1 MANLKDLKNRISSVK
16 NTQKITKAMKMV
28 AAAKLRKAQEAAIA
42 SRPYSEKL
50 AEVMTELA
58 GAKDLSGSRNLLT
71 GTGEDKKHLVIVAT
85 SSRGLCG
92 GFNSSITKAAS
103 NKIYS
108 LIAREREVEI
118 ICVGSKGEDLLRAK
132 YGDLISETIVGKQKK
147 TVEFSAAKEIADKIA
162 AKFEAGEFDECS
174 IFYNHFN
181 SPISQVPTMH
191 KLVPCGLPET
201 EEENDN
207 ENSGTERADDFVFEF
222 EPEKEQILD
231 YLLPK
236 NLAIQIYHALLENQ
250 ASEMGARMTAMDN
263 ATRNAGDMI
272 ERLSLEYNR
281 TRQAAITTEL
291 IEIISGAEAL

>member
-1 MANLKDLKNRISSVK
+1 MANLKDLKNRIGSVK

-28 AAAKLRKAQEAAIA
+28 AAAKLRKAQEAALA

-58 GAKDLSGSRNLLT
+58 QGKDIAGRNMLSGT
-71 GTGEDKKHLVIVAT
+71 GSDKKHLVIVAT

-92 GFNSSITKAAS
+92 GFNSSITKAAN
-103 NKIYS
+103 NKINA
-108 LIAREREVEI
+108 LIAREREVKI
-118 ICVGSKGEDLLRAK
+118 ICVGSKGFDLLRAK
-132 YGDLISETIVGKQKK
+132 YEDIILETITGTQKK
-147 TVEFSAAKEIADKIA
+147 TVEFESANEIALKITEL
-162 AKFEAGEFDECS
+162 FEAGEFDECS

-181 SPISQVPTMH
+181 SPISQVPTMQ
-191 KLVPCGLPET
+191 KLIPCGLPEQ
-201 EEENDN
+201 EENDN
-207 ENSGTERADDFVFEF
+207 EIEIAERADDFVFEF
-222 EPEKEQILD
+222 EPEKERILE

-272 ERLSLEYNR
+272 DRLSLEYNR